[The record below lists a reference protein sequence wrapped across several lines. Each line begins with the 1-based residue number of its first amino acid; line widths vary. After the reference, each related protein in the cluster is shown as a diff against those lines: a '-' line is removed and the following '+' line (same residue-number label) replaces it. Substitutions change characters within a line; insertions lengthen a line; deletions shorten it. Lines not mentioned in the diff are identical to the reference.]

1 MLFNFYTN
9 SKKAIKRV
17 GEKGKIL
24 IECGAEDEM
33 LFLEFSDT
41 GDGISKE
48 NEELIFD
55 EFYTTTSAIDLES
68 LNQSNEILG
77 TGLGL
82 KIVKDIIKSYRGNV
96 YVASPKAEYTTCI
109 RVEIP
114 KANDKEL
121 ERYGL

>member
-1 MLFNFYTN
+1 
-9 SKKAIKRV
+9 
-17 GEKGKIL
+17 
-24 IECGAEDEM
+24 M

-41 GDGISKE
+41 GDGISQE
-48 NEELIFD
+48 NEEKIFE
-55 EFYTTTSAIDLES
+55 EFYTTTSPTDLES
-68 LNQSNEILG
+68 LNQNNEILG

-96 YVASPKAEYTTCI
+96 YVASPKAEYSTCI

-121 ERYGL
+121 EKYDIN